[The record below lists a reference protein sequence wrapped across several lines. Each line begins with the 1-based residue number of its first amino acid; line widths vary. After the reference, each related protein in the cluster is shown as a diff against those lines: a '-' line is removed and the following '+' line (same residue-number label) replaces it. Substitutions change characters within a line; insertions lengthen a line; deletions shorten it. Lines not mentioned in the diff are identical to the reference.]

1 MIPFARDNPIF
12 GKMIVENCPLVVE
25 ASGIEFIGTDK
36 DYSEIP
42 DCSDTFFVSTNT
54 DQGKGCCKMTSPD
67 QTCKGLTNDDYHNM
81 GLKILNPE
89 NNNLNEICFSNPF
102 LKKLP
107 KIDNFVELVTVS
119 VLTLISSMFIGVC
132 LEFWLRYGESKDC
145 IYYKSKCNNI
155 GKTNEISLVEYIFPD
170 NICYYPYQ
178 ECSKSNS
185 DMQGGG
191 LKVKN
196 NVGKMKGGGDII
208 SNMAGF
214 RNQGA
219 KCVTIDDKIKET
231 NTKPFPYNIA
241 DFAEKNIESDFL
253 KMPFKSFSF
262 FFLFTILGIRIV
274 FNAIFKKLSKFYQ
287 ENVRGNAILS
297 NIIFLL
303 ITGLIFPI
311 LSFYLGMP
319 NLKYGTTYI
328 LIGLFMILSLAFSF
342 SFLASYVIIIAEGLP
357 EKYNILKKF
366 LIDCNIDTRYYNIF
380 KVSNDFID
388 LVPKLDPSDN
398 SGVWETIKRWLKII
412 ILFLLRLL
420 VNLIILTFIIVIGVF
435 SLLFISVVA
444 AVIVII
450 YMNMSLLFNIFYI
463 PLSNF
468 PEMLEI
474 IKSHGSLLT
483 VLFCFSIIFASK
495 STLNDTTT
503 AIMSGILGIIVIYK
517 LITNIK
523 KK

>member
-12 GKMIVENCPLVVE
+12 GKMIVENCPIVVE
-25 ASGIEFIGTDK
+25 ASGTDFIGTDI
-36 DYSEIP
+36 DYSVIP

-119 VLTLISSMFIGVC
+119 VLTFISSMFIGVC
-132 LEFWLRYGESKDC
+132 LEFWLRYGESKHC
-145 IYYKSKCNNI
+145 IYYQSKCKNI
-155 GKTNEISLVEYIFPD
+155 GDPKDNGIVSLVDYFFPD
-170 NICYYPYQ
+170 NIEYYPYQ
-178 ECSKSNS
+178 ACNKPISSMKH
-185 DMQGGG
+185 GG

-208 SNMAGF
+208 SKF
-214 RNQGA
+214 RDQGA
-219 KCVTIDDKIKET
+219 KCVTIDDNKKET
-231 NTKPFPYNIA
+231 TTKPFPYNIA
-241 DFAEKNIESDFL
+241 EFAHNNIDNDLL

-262 FFLFTILGIRIV
+262 FFLFTILGIRYV
-274 FNAIFKKLSKFYQ
+274 FNNMFKKLSLFYQ
-287 ENVRGNAILS
+287 KNVKDNAILS

-303 ITGLIFPI
+303 ITGIIFPI
-311 LSFYLGMP
+311 FSFYFKMP
-319 NLKYGTTYI
+319 DLKYGATYI
-328 LIGLFMILSLAFSF
+328 LIILFGILSVVFSF
-342 SFLASYVIIIAEGLP
+342 SFLASYVIIFLELS
-357 EKYNILKKF
+357 EKSSMIKKH
-366 LIDCNIDTRYYNIF
+366 LSDYDNDYYNIF
-380 KVSNDFID
+380 YFNSWLAEFIENPRLKDESSGSKFLMFLKALIFD
-388 LVPKLDPSDN
+388 LI
-398 SGVWETIKRWLKII
+398 GFI
-412 ILFLLRLL
+412 FL
-420 VNLIILTFIIVIGVF
+420 IVISVF
-435 SLLFISVVA
+435 SLFFISVVA

-483 VLFCFSIIFASK
+483 VLFCFSIILASK